1 MLNDGDKSFCSHTR
15 QSGVALLQILMIGM
29 VISMLAIGFSETA
42 RDQASIALDIEHRVT
57 AELKTYSAM
66 NEAIFLQLSET
77 VTALDGNAPE
87 ELRKIKSRMNFHGE
101 KIAWRGNTSIS
112 IQDLNGLLPQL
123 FPGHVLWRILLEQ
136 KGLSDS
142 KIDRYLGIWQDT
154 QDPDA
159 RSWIVGDK
167 EPHTHSNGYKYLDGF
182 AQTEHVIKW
191 VFEDD
196 PVLSGSLRDI
206 SNLRSPSAV
215 NPFNSPTKLL
225 SQIFEAGLVD
235 QIVALRAVT
244 KDAPVEKINL
254 LPKKLHSE
262 EITTFDSP
270 DRIITASYEDGYVS
284 WTDSMVVSLRAKSTP
299 PFMMLQRGN

>member
-1 MLNDGDKSFCSHTR
+1 MLNDGDISFCSHTR
-15 QSGVALLQILMIGM
+15 QSGVALLQVLMIGM

-42 RDQASIALDIEHRVT
+42 KDQTSIALDIERRVT
-57 AELKTYSAM
+57 AELKTYSAI

-77 VTALDGNAPE
+77 VITMDGHAAE
-87 ELRKIKSRMNFHGE
+87 KLRNIKSRMNFHGE
-101 KIAWRGNTSIS
+101 KIAWRENTSIS

-123 FPGHVLWRILLEQ
+123 FPGHVLWRILLEH

-142 KIDRYLGIWQDT
+142 KIDSYLGVWQDT

-159 RSWIVGDK
+159 RSWIVGDM
-167 EPHTHSNGYKYLDGF
+167 EPPTHSNGYKYLDGF
-182 AQTEHVIKW
+182 AQTEHIIKW

-196 PVLSGSLRDI
+196 PLLSQSLRGI
-206 SNLRSPSAV
+206 SNVRSPSAI

-235 QIVALRAVT
+235 QISALRTVT
-244 KDAPVEKINL
+244 KDARVDKLQL

-270 DRIITASYEDGYVS
+270 DRIITASYEDDHVS

-299 PFMMLQRGN
+299 PFIMLQRGN